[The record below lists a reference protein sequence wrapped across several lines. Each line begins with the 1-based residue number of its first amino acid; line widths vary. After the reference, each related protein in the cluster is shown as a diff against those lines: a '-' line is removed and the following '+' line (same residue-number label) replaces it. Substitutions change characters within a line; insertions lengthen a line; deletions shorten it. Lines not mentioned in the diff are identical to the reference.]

1 MEVIN
6 ALGRRKTSIARVYM
20 TPGTGKF
27 EVNGRES
34 KTYFPT
40 IVLQHSIF
48 QPFEVTSTMGQFDV
62 SCNVTG
68 GGVAGQ
74 ADAIKLGVA
83 RALVAHNE
91 ELKAAL
97 KAEGLM
103 TRDPRM
109 VERKKPGQKKARKRF
124 QFVKR

>member
-6 ALGRRKTSIARVYM
+6 ALGRRKTSVARVYV
-20 TPGTGKF
+20 TAGTGKF
-27 EVNGRES
+27 EINGSES

-40 IVLQHSIF
+40 IVLQHGIF
-48 QPFEVTSTMGQFDV
+48 QPFEVTNTMGQFDV
-62 SCNVTG
+62 TCNVTG

-74 ADAIKLGVA
+74 AGAIKLGVS
-83 RALVAHNE
+83 RALVKYNA

-109 VERKKPGQKKARKRF
+109 VERKKP
-124 QFVKR
+124 

>member
-1 MEVIN
+1 M
-6 ALGRRKTSIARVYM
+6 
-20 TPGTGKF
+20 
-27 EVNGRES
+27 
-34 KTYFPT
+34 
-40 IVLQHSIF
+40 QHSIF
-48 QPFEVTSTMGQFDV
+48 QPFEVTGTMGQFDV
-62 SCNVTG
+62 TCNVAG

-83 RALVAHNE
+83 RALVAHNS
-91 ELKAAL
+91 ELKPAL